1 MRLRGVPVTIYQAMP
16 EREYHSR
23 GELSSTGARRLLD
36 SPARFRYWEDHS
48 QPAKAAFDLGS
59 AAHTKILGVG
69 ANTVEYPAEHLTP
82 SGNASTKAA
91 TVAWEQEQRA
101 AGLIPISTGDARK
114 VDAMAEAVLAD
125 ADAKAILERIAGREV
140 TIIQEI
146 DGVPV
151 RARFDIYGDGEAADL
166 KTGRDASPGGFNR
179 AVGGH
184 GYHIQRR
191 WYDDAHKAETGEWL
205 SSFPLIVVESAPP
218 HLVGVYDLDVTYDDT
233 AGDDC
238 EKARRI
244 YRACIESGTWP
255 AYGRRTLTAPT
266 WVMFDADDE
275 TGVIQ

>member
-1 MRLRGVPVTIYQAMP
+1 MILYDYP
-16 EREYHSR
+16 EAEYHSR
-23 GELSSTGARRLLD
+23 PELSSTGARRLLD
-36 SPARFRYWEDHS
+36 SPARFRYWEDHP

-82 SGNASTKAA
+82 AGNASTKKE
-91 TVAWEQEQRA
+91 TIAWEQEQRA
-101 AGLIPISTGDARK
+101 AGLIPISSTDARK

-184 GYHIQRR
+184 GYFIQRR
-191 WYDDAHKAETGEWL
+191 WYDDAHYAETGERL
-205 SSFPLIVVESAPP
+205 RSFPLIVVESAAP
-218 HLVGVYDLDVTYDDT
+218 HLVGVYDLDVMYDET
-233 AGDDC
+233 AADQC

-244 YRACIESGTWP
+244 YRSCVETGTWP

-266 WVMFDADDE
+266 WVMFDADE
-275 TGVIQ
+275 EEIQI